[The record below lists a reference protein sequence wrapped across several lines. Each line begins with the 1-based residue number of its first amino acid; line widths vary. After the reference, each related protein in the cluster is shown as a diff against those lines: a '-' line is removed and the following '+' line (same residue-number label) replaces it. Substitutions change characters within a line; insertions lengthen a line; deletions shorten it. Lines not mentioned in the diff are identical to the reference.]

1 MTINRHR
8 TRSGKTLPPCA
19 SRTPSL
25 SGWTRLKR
33 LCCQAVLPAL
43 LALGYSTP
51 SIATVTLPD
60 QLIGATQAFLEQ
72 AVTDYL
78 QRSNIQARHEVE
90 VSRLDPRLRLPL
102 CDKELTTTLE
112 TPAEPVGRVT
122 TRVRCDGS
130 APWTIFV
137 PGQVRLYREV
147 VTLIR
152 PVKRDS
158 VLGAAD
164 LALAERDVGL
174 LNQGY
179 MTELSQAIG
188 RKMTRSMLPDQ
199 IIAPIHVR
207 AAEVIR
213 RGDQVVISAR
223 SGGINVRMPGEAL
236 SDGAIGKQ
244 ISVRNQRSQ
253 RVVRARVTG
262 PGQVEV
268 SM

>member
-1 MTINRHR
+1 MNAQTTIIRR
-8 TRSGKTLPPCA
+8 AMAK
-19 SRTPSL
+19 SL
-25 SGWTRLKR
+25 RCL
-33 LCCQAVLPAL
+33 AVLPAL
-43 LALGYSTP
+43 MALGYSTLTTA
-51 SIATVTLPD
+51 SVTLPD
-60 QLIGATQAFLEQ
+60 QLIGETQRFLEQ
-72 AVTDYL
+72 AVEDYL
-78 QRSNIQARHEVE
+78 QRSNIQARHEVQIN
-90 VSRLDPRLRLPL
+90 RLDPRLRLPL
-102 CDKELTTTLE
+102 CDQPLTTTLE

-122 TRVRCDGS
+122 MRVRCDGA
-130 APWTIFV
+130 APWTVFV

-147 VTLIR
+147 VTLVR
-152 PVKRDS
+152 PVKREG
-158 VLGAAD
+158 VLGEAD
-164 LALAERDVGL
+164 IMLAERDVGL

-179 MTELSQAIG
+179 LTEMEQAIG
-188 RKMTRSMLPDQ
+188 RKATRAMQPDQ
-199 IIAPIHVR
+199 VLAPVHIR
-207 AAEVIR
+207 QAEVIR